1 MHTDELHHQA
11 IKAKNG
17 KTLKLLGLV
26 VVGMTLFAWSLVPL
40 YRMICIKFGV
50 GNAPQRPNLANVS
63 AGVGDRTVIVRFVG
77 ITTAGTPAT
86 IEPLEERVVV
96 RVGETRE
103 VKYRFKSLV
112 DHPFDF
118 QAVHSVTPPLEDKNF
133 HKLECFCFTKQ
144 TLKPRE
150 TRIMPLSFWVDPAI
164 AAKVDTITLQYT
176 LFALKPERLSRQPG

>member
-1 MHTDELHHQA
+1 MHHEDAHHQA
-11 IKAKNG
+11 IKTKNG

-26 VVGMTLFAWSLVPL
+26 VVGMSLFAWSLVPL
-40 YRMICIKFGV
+40 YRMICTKFGV

-63 AGVGDRTVIVRFVG
+63 GGVGDRKIIIRLVG

-86 IEPLEERVVV
+86 ITPLEERVVV

-103 VKYRFKSLV
+103 VKYRFESLV
-112 DHPFDF
+112 DHPLDF
-118 QAVHSVTPPLEDKNF
+118 QAVHSVTPPLEDKHF

-150 TRIMPLSFWVDPAI
+150 TRIMPLTFWVDPKV

-176 LFALKPERLSRQPG
+176 LFALKPERPAKTPG